1 MLGLLRLVAW
11 TMTAIAML
19 LLFTTECAHAQG
31 TKNQGTEP
39 QDADARAADAERVIA
54 DRYEKILTSRPQLG
68 SAFDKFYEIHARQ
81 GTLDALCKR
90 IETAAQR
97 GEAGNLYQLLGLLQL
112 QRGLGNEA
120 IHSLTKAELLLPEEP
135 LASLYLSR
143 ALSLN
148 RQYVPAFDAI
158 NNAATRKPTQAIAI
172 EIVKEL
178 RLLKDRGLD
187 VDAAGKLLSEFE
199 GQFKTS
205 PQVYELLANT
215 YIELGLSQA
224 AVPVYENLVALT
236 RDPLRRIEVRMQLAR
251 LKKRLGKP
259 QQALED
265 LEELA
270 TQVKPQSWLH
280 NSLIE
285 QIEQFTEELHGIEG
299 VIAYYERTLVTRP
312 DDITSMLR
320 LAKTLASRSRTD
332 DSQKW
337 ISKAIEASPTQPE
350 PLLAMVD
357 LCEKTEQLKRASE
370 VMQQLVQLDPSNVD
384 YIVRWGRIEAR
395 SSATG
400 NSADDQVVNH
410 ANAAAIW
417 KRILVGHENDR
428 AKAIQVAELLRSI
441 SFTEEALKLYRQAVQ
456 ASGESTEYCE
466 LLAEYLIE
474 LDRRDEALR
483 VLTSSVVAAAK
494 DRESLFELSRV
505 LARFKFQKEAIETL
519 EKACEE
525 RPAFGDLI
533 LLAEMQLESNRFDAA
548 IDTLNRA
555 TQAAENAADWTRVW
569 DTQVKTYR
577 RVNNLA
583 ERLAQSKKSLESSE
597 PKSFEA
603 LQQLALLQ
611 SANNQ
616 PAEAAETAFSATALS
631 PTLER
636 PEAMQAWL
644 LTAKLQH
651 EAGLSI
657 GEIQSLQEL
666 SRLDAPHATDYLQ
679 SIATV
684 HFQLNQVEQA
694 LETMNK
700 ILALPNATLQHFQ
713 LAASFCLQAKR
724 PEQAVDILNQA
735 TQAFPRDRSSWLL
748 LARQLTELKKQ
759 PASLDAAWHVLDL
772 SRDQAQQR
780 EAISLLVTIYQ
791 SDMAGLL
798 AGLQQFGVAYDKE
811 SLTDLW
817 SAWAMLDSDSKQP
830 ASQLIANL
838 AKRSDA
844 TAEAL
849 QAAVA
854 LAVRVGDFAQA
865 GEIQRQIILK
875 EARPDQLAMDRL
887 KLGELL
893 WRSGDKE
900 AAAIEWQNVM
910 RVKSNAALLSTF
922 AQNLNDNGNWS
933 ITAALV
939 NLGLELDVQAWDFI
953 SLGIFANLQDKNLSK
968 AAELSDKLLAL
979 DLPADTMMKQT
990 GPSAAE
996 FEELVTVPLTANDR
1010 LTWLEHAGAW
1020 QATLNEVNTTKSGYR
1035 TNLGNPRASQAAT
1048 VRYLAIQRGASVRS
1062 NPMTRLNVKCFAEAR
1077 ALAVLARFGKVNQ
1090 QRLGANSDFLMYV
1103 AKAIESKNVQQLW
1116 DCVLIMEPASHRD
1129 VSSTTTGVIENRGG
1143 NSAQRYVDVLDT
1155 LVALNEPT
1163 AVELAINE
1171 IVSRRQLQQQLA
1183 DRVFQPV
1190 PAMDSQE
1197 SARLQSLVHKV
1208 EGGNLTT
1215 AFNGKVTLAIEFL
1228 RSQRDAEGQQLLSQ
1242 ILTETKDLSALAT
1255 SARQFLAN
1263 DRATQQVVSQLLLRA
1278 FQLELES
1285 NGESTDLAFA
1295 ISAYRN
1301 SERAIGVSSQGLI
1314 LDMIQ
1319 LQAKHVAGLSLELVF
1334 SDSRSNESR
1343 RAYRSFRKPAVVMPD
1358 RSSLLSTSLRAA
1370 LLDSSTDELSKFIE
1384 VVTVGEAYD
1393 LFEFTVRHFAAG
1405 VAEAIRNE
1413 PEQALTKLSQ
1423 AKQRAMAMDVYSLY
1437 EVWLL
1442 VANQRLE
1449 EANAVLATIKPS
1461 NESIQRE
1468 CELWRMDLG
1477 MKLGNKAEAQ
1487 RAARALSKLPLSVH
1501 ENADVAAVLAN

>member
-19 LLFTTECAHAQG
+19 LLFTTENAQAQG
-31 TKNQGTEP
+31 TET
-39 QDADARAADAERVIA
+39 QDADALTADAERVIA
-54 DRYEKILTSRPQLG
+54 DRYEKILSSRPQLG

-90 IETAAQR
+90 LETSAQR
-97 GEAGNLYQLLGLLQL
+97 GEAGNLYQLLGLLQMR
-112 QRGLGNEA
+112 RGLGNDA
-120 IHSLTKAELLLPEEP
+120 IRNLTQAELLLPKDP

-143 ALSLN
+143 ALTLN
-148 RQYVPAFDAI
+148 RQYLPAFDALK
-158 NNAATRKPTQAIAI
+158 NAATRKPTQAIAI

-178 RLLKDRGLD
+178 RLLKDRRLD
-187 VDAAGKLLSEFE
+187 VDAAAKLLSEFE

-205 PQVYELLANT
+205 PQVYELLASS
-215 YIELGLSQA
+215 YIELGRPQA
-224 AVPVYENLVALT
+224 AVPMYENLIVLT

-251 LKKRLGKP
+251 LKKRLGEP
-259 QQALED
+259 QQALID
-265 LEELA
+265 LEQLA

-280 NSLIE
+280 ISLIE
-285 QIEQFTEELHGIEG
+285 QIEQFTEELHGFDG
-299 VIAYYERTLVTRP
+299 VIAYYERTLVNRP
-312 DDITSMLR
+312 DDISSMLR
-320 LAKTLASRSRTD
+320 LAKILASRSRTD
-332 DSQKW
+332 DSQTW
-337 ISKAIEASPTQPE
+337 IAKAIEASPSQPE

-357 LCEKTEQLKRASE
+357 LCEETKQLKRASE

-395 SSATG
+395 AHATA
-400 NSADDQVVNH
+400 NSPSVDQVVNH
-410 ANAAAIW
+410 SNAAAIW
-417 KRILVGHENDR
+417 KRILVGHEDDP

-456 ASGESTEYCE
+456 TSGENSEYCHM
-466 LLAEYLIE
+466 LAEYLVE
-474 LDRRDEALR
+474 LDRRDEALS
-483 VLTSSVVAAAK
+483 VLSSSVVAAAK

-505 LARFKFQKEAIETL
+505 LARFKFQKEAIEAL

-525 RPAFGDLI
+525 RPAFSDLI
-533 LLAEMQLESNRFDAA
+533 QLAEMQLESNRFDAA

-555 TQAAENAADWTRVW
+555 AKLAENAADWTKVW
-569 DTQVKTYR
+569 DTQVKGYR
-577 RVNNLA
+577 RVNNIS
-583 ERLAQSKKSLESSE
+583 ERIAQLKKTLESSE
-597 PKSFEA
+597 LKSFEA
-603 LQQLALLQ
+603 LQQLAILQ

-616 PAEAAETAFSATALS
+616 PAEAAATAFSATALS
-631 PTLER
+631 ASLVQ

-657 GEIQSLQEL
+657 REIESLREL

-694 LETMNK
+694 LETMDK
-700 ILALPNATLQHFQ
+700 IFASPSATLEHFQ
-713 LAASFCLQAKR
+713 LAASFCLQSKR
-724 PEQAVDILNQA
+724 QEQAVEILNQA

-759 PASLDAAWHVLDL
+759 TTALAAAWHVLDL
-772 SRDQAQQR
+772 SRDQTQQR

-791 SDMAGLL
+791 SDMASLL
-798 AGLQQFGVAYDKE
+798 AGLKQFGIDHEKE
-811 SLTDLW
+811 NATDLW
-817 SAWAMLDSDSKQP
+817 SAWALLDSDSKQP
-830 ASQLIANL
+830 ASELIMNL
-838 AKRSDA
+838 VKRSDA
-844 TAEAL
+844 NPEAL

-854 LAVRVGDFAQA
+854 LAIRADDFSQA
-865 GEIQRQIILK
+865 AEIQRQIILK
-875 EARPDQLAMDRL
+875 QALPDQLALDRL

-893 WRSGDKE
+893 WRSGNKE
-900 AAAIEWQNVM
+900 TAAIEWQSVM
-910 RVKSNAALLSTF
+910 RVKSNAALLSAF
-922 AQNLNDNGNWS
+922 AQNLSDNGHWS
-933 ITAALV
+933 ITAPLV
-939 NLGLELDVQAWDFI
+939 NLGVESEVRAWDFI
-953 SLGIFANLQDKNLSK
+953 SLGIFANIQDKNFSK
-968 AAELSDKLLAL
+968 ATELSDKLLAL

-990 GPSAAE
+990 GTSAADSQE
-996 FEELVTVPLTANDR
+996 RATVPLTASDR

-1020 QATLNEVNTTKSGYR
+1020 QEALNEVNTTKSGYR

-1062 NPMTRLNVKCFAEAR
+1062 NPLTRFNVKCFAEAR
-1077 ALAVLARFGKVNQ
+1077 ALAVLARFGKANQ
-1090 QRLGANSDFLMYV
+1090 QRLGANSDFAMYV
-1103 AKAIESKNVQQLW
+1103 AKAIESKNIQQLW

-1129 VSSTTTGVIENRGG
+1129 LSATTTGVMENRGG
-1143 NSAQRYVDVLDT
+1143 NSAKRYVDVLDA
-1155 LVALNEPT
+1155 LVALNEST

-1171 IVSRRQLQQQLA
+1171 IVSRRQLQHQLA
-1183 DRVFQPV
+1183 DRLSQPM
-1190 PAMDSQE
+1190 PAMDSHE
-1197 SARLQSLVHKV
+1197 LARLESLIQKV
-1208 EGGNLTT
+1208 KRGDLTT
-1215 AFNGKVTLAIEFL
+1215 AFNGQVTLAIEFL
-1228 RSQRDAEGQQLLSQ
+1228 RLQRDAEGQQLLSQ

-1255 SARQFLAN
+1255 CARQFLSK

-1301 SERAIGVSSQGLI
+1301 SERSVGVSSRGLI

-1319 LQAKHVAGLSLELVF
+1319 LQAKHVAGLSPELVF

-1343 RAYRSFRKPAVVMPD
+1343 RAYRSFRKPAVIMPD
-1358 RSSLLSTSLRAA
+1358 RSSLLSTSLRAS
-1370 LLDSSTDELSKFIE
+1370 LLDTAADELSKFIE
-1384 VVTVGEAYD
+1384 EVTVVEA
-1393 LFEFTVRHFAAG
+1393 LAPSEITVRHFAAS

-1413 PEQALTKLSQ
+1413 PDKALAALSQ
-1423 AKQRAMAMDVYSLY
+1423 AKQRAMAADVYSLY

-1442 VANQRLE
+1442 VANQHLE
-1449 EANAVLATIKPS
+1449 EANAAIETIKPS

-1468 CELWRMDLG
+1468 CELWKMDLG
-1477 MKLGNKAEAQ
+1477 VKLGNKAEAQ